1 MSCQS
6 TYTTKNEALVG
17 QNLPAAVLG
26 CSRKN
31 FAAQQ
36 LAGAPAACS
45 RNMIL
50 DEEKSFFETVFNLNS
65 ARAARGLAFTFPEPR
80 SGADSRRVRDERDSP
95 DALYRPLWWA
105 RRVVSFLDDTCP
117 WDRVHSHCALWCGA
131 RECGRCRL
139 AIYTLG
145 PTARRV
151 LVARS
156 W

>member
-45 RNMIL
+45 RNMVL
-50 DEEKSFFETVFNLNS
+50 DEEKRFFKAVFRGVRS
-65 ARAARGLAFTFPEPR
+65 AAAVMPP
-80 SGADSRRVRDERDSP
+80 
-95 DALYRPLWWA
+95 
-105 RRVVSFLDDTCP
+105 
-117 WDRVHSHCALWCGA
+117 
-131 RECGRCRL
+131 
-139 AIYTLG
+139 
-145 PTARRV
+145 
-151 LVARS
+151 
-156 W
+156 